1 MAAVAAL
8 AILTLGPLGFYVAL
22 GSPNIPGE
30 PAFARVTTP
39 KGQESIASFVS
50 QVEAHLATSPND
62 GAGWEV
68 LAPVYTRLGRFD
80 DAVQARKKAL
90 LLNGATATREA
101 DLGEAETAA
110 ANGVVTAEAK
120 AAFER
125 AVASDPKEAKARYFL
140 GLAAEQD
147 GRNDEAASIWRS
159 MVAEAPTGAPWV
171 AFVRQALA
179 RVSGGPVATVE
190 PSTADISAVANMS
203 EDARRDTIR
212 GMVARLAD
220 RLHDNGGDVE
230 GWLRLVRA
238 YVVLGDRTKAKDA
251 AADAKRALG
260 ERARRRQTH
269 RRSCQRPRTRR
280 LTPHHAGTTTA
291 MTRKRRRLVL
301 IGGALCVLAVAVG
314 LMLNAFRD
322 SIVFF
327 NSPSDVAEKRIPAGT
342 RIRIGGL
349 VKPGSVAHGDNL
361 KIRFE
366 VTDGNRDVVVA
377 YQGVLPDLFREGQGV
392 VAEGALDGAGQFN
405 ADTILAKH
413 DETYMPKEVADAL
426 KKSGHWKDA
435 YGQRAAMPVGGGGK

>member
-1 MAAVAAL
+1 MATMILWVIFALMTAAAIFAVVWPLGRASRASAGGSDLAVYKDQLKEIDSDRACGLIGEAEAEAARLEISRRLLAAADAPSGASAAATGSLRSERRRVAAVAAL
-8 AILTLGPLGFYVAL
+8 AVLTLGPLGFYIAL

-39 KGQESIASFVS
+39 KGHESIASLVS

-90 LLNGATATREA
+90 LLNGPTATREA

-147 GRNDEAASIWRS
+147 GMNDEAASIWRS
-159 MVAEAPTGAPWV
+159 MLAESPTGAPWV

-251 AADAKRALG
+251 AAEAKRALG
-260 ERARRRQTH
+260 ERPDDIRR
-269 RRSCQRPRTRR
+269 
-280 LTPHHAGTTTA
+280 
-291 MTRKRRRLVL
+291 
-301 IGGALCVLAVAVG
+301 I
-314 LMLNAFRD
+314 D
-322 SIVFF
+322 
-327 NSPSDVAEKRIPAGT
+327 D
-342 RIRIGGL
+342 L
-349 VKPGSVAHGDNL
+349 VKGLGL
-361 KIRFE
+361 
-366 VTDGNRDVVVA
+366 
-377 YQGVLPDLFREGQGV
+377 EG
-392 VAEGALDGAGQFN
+392 
-405 ADTILAKH
+405 
-413 DETYMPKEVADAL
+413 
-426 KKSGHWKDA
+426 
-435 YGQRAAMPVGGGGK
+435 

>member
-1 MAAVAAL
+1 MATMILGVIFALMTAAAIFAVVWPLGRASRASAGGSDLAVYKHQLKEIDSDRACGLIGEAEAEAARLEISRRLLAAADAPSGASAAATGSLRSERRRLAAVAAL
-8 AILTLGPLGFYVAL
+8 AVLTLGPLGFYIAL

-39 KGQESIASFVS
+39 KGHESIASLVS

-90 LLNGATATREA
+90 LLNGPTATREA

-147 GRNDEAASIWRS
+147 GMNDEAASIWRS
-159 MVAEAPTGAPWV
+159 MLAESPTGAPWV

-212 GMVARLAD
+212 GMVVRLAD

-260 ERARRRQTH
+260 ERPDDVRR
-269 RRSCQRPRTRR
+269 
-280 LTPHHAGTTTA
+280 
-291 MTRKRRRLVL
+291 
-301 IGGALCVLAVAVG
+301 I
-314 LMLNAFRD
+314 D
-322 SIVFF
+322 
-327 NSPSDVAEKRIPAGT
+327 D
-342 RIRIGGL
+342 L
-349 VKPGSVAHGDNL
+349 VKGLGL
-361 KIRFE
+361 
-366 VTDGNRDVVVA
+366 
-377 YQGVLPDLFREGQGV
+377 EG
-392 VAEGALDGAGQFN
+392 
-405 ADTILAKH
+405 
-413 DETYMPKEVADAL
+413 
-426 KKSGHWKDA
+426 
-435 YGQRAAMPVGGGGK
+435 

>member
-1 MAAVAAL
+1 MATMILWVIFALMTAAAIFAVVWPLGRASRASAGGSDLAVYKDQLKEIDSDRACGLIGEAEAEAARLEISRRLLAAADAPSGASAAATGSLRSERRRVAAVAAL
-8 AILTLGPLGFYVAL
+8 AVLTLGPLGFYIAL

-39 KGQESIASFVS
+39 KGHESIASLVS

-90 LLNGATATREA
+90 LLNGPTATREA

-147 GRNDEAASIWRS
+147 GMNDEAASIWRS
-159 MVAEAPTGAPWV
+159 MLAEAPTGAPWV

-212 GMVARLAD
+212 GMVARLAN

-260 ERARRRQTH
+260 ERPDDVRR
-269 RRSCQRPRTRR
+269 
-280 LTPHHAGTTTA
+280 
-291 MTRKRRRLVL
+291 
-301 IGGALCVLAVAVG
+301 I
-314 LMLNAFRD
+314 D
-322 SIVFF
+322 
-327 NSPSDVAEKRIPAGT
+327 D
-342 RIRIGGL
+342 L
-349 VKPGSVAHGDNL
+349 VKGLGL
-361 KIRFE
+361 
-366 VTDGNRDVVVA
+366 
-377 YQGVLPDLFREGQGV
+377 EG
-392 VAEGALDGAGQFN
+392 
-405 ADTILAKH
+405 
-413 DETYMPKEVADAL
+413 
-426 KKSGHWKDA
+426 
-435 YGQRAAMPVGGGGK
+435 

>member
-1 MAAVAAL
+1 MAIMILWVIFALMTAAAIFAVVWPLGRASRASAGGSDLAVYKDQLKEIDSDRACGLIGEAEAEAARLEISRRLLAAADAPSGASTAATGSLRSERRRVAAVAAL
-8 AILTLGPLGFYVAL
+8 AVLTLGPLGFYIAL

-39 KGQESIASFVS
+39 KGHESIASLVS

-90 LLNGATATREA
+90 LLNGPTATREA

-125 AVASDPKEAKARYFL
+125 AVATDPKEAKARYFL

-147 GRNDEAASIWRS
+147 GMNDEAASIWSS
-159 MVAEAPTGAPWV
+159 MLAEAPTGAPWV

-260 ERARRRQTH
+260 ERPDDVRR
-269 RRSCQRPRTRR
+269 
-280 LTPHHAGTTTA
+280 
-291 MTRKRRRLVL
+291 
-301 IGGALCVLAVAVG
+301 I
-314 LMLNAFRD
+314 D
-322 SIVFF
+322 
-327 NSPSDVAEKRIPAGT
+327 D
-342 RIRIGGL
+342 L
-349 VKPGSVAHGDNL
+349 VKGLGL
-361 KIRFE
+361 
-366 VTDGNRDVVVA
+366 
-377 YQGVLPDLFREGQGV
+377 EG
-392 VAEGALDGAGQFN
+392 
-405 ADTILAKH
+405 
-413 DETYMPKEVADAL
+413 
-426 KKSGHWKDA
+426 
-435 YGQRAAMPVGGGGK
+435 

>member
-1 MAAVAAL
+1 MATMILWVIFALMTAAAIFAVVWPLGRASRASAGGSDLAVYKDQLKEIDSDRACGLIGEAEAEAARLEISRRLLAAADAPSGASAAATGSLRSERRRVAAVAAL
-8 AILTLGPLGFYVAL
+8 AVLTLGPLGFYIAL

-39 KGQESIASFVS
+39 KGHESIASLVS

-90 LLNGATATREA
+90 LLNGPTATREA

-147 GRNDEAASIWRS
+147 GMNDEAASIWRS
-159 MVAEAPTGAPWV
+159 MLAESPTGAPWV

-260 ERARRRQTH
+260 ERPDDVRR
-269 RRSCQRPRTRR
+269 
-280 LTPHHAGTTTA
+280 
-291 MTRKRRRLVL
+291 
-301 IGGALCVLAVAVG
+301 I
-314 LMLNAFRD
+314 D
-322 SIVFF
+322 
-327 NSPSDVAEKRIPAGT
+327 D
-342 RIRIGGL
+342 L
-349 VKPGSVAHGDNL
+349 VKGLGL
-361 KIRFE
+361 
-366 VTDGNRDVVVA
+366 
-377 YQGVLPDLFREGQGV
+377 EG
-392 VAEGALDGAGQFN
+392 
-405 ADTILAKH
+405 
-413 DETYMPKEVADAL
+413 
-426 KKSGHWKDA
+426 
-435 YGQRAAMPVGGGGK
+435 

>member
-1 MAAVAAL
+1 MATMILWVIFALMTAAAIFAVVWPLGRASRASAGGSDLAVYKDQLKEIDSDRACGLIGEAEAEAARLEISRRLLAAADAPSGASAAATGSLRSERRRVAAVAAL
-8 AILTLGPLGFYVAL
+8 AVLTLGPLGFYIAL

-39 KGQESIASFVS
+39 KGHESIASLVS

-90 LLNGATATREA
+90 LLNGPTATREA

-147 GRNDEAASIWRS
+147 GMNDEAASIWRS
-159 MVAEAPTGAPWV
+159 MLAEAPTGAPWV

-179 RVSGGPVATVE
+179 RVSGGPVAAVE

-203 EDARRDTIR
+203 EDARRDPIR
-212 GMVARLAD
+212 GMVARLAN

-260 ERARRRQTH
+260 ERPDDVRR
-269 RRSCQRPRTRR
+269 
-280 LTPHHAGTTTA
+280 
-291 MTRKRRRLVL
+291 
-301 IGGALCVLAVAVG
+301 I
-314 LMLNAFRD
+314 D
-322 SIVFF
+322 
-327 NSPSDVAEKRIPAGT
+327 D
-342 RIRIGGL
+342 L
-349 VKPGSVAHGDNL
+349 VKGLGL
-361 KIRFE
+361 
-366 VTDGNRDVVVA
+366 
-377 YQGVLPDLFREGQGV
+377 EG
-392 VAEGALDGAGQFN
+392 
-405 ADTILAKH
+405 
-413 DETYMPKEVADAL
+413 
-426 KKSGHWKDA
+426 
-435 YGQRAAMPVGGGGK
+435 